1 MLLVTIAYHVN
12 QFQQHLSIFIE
23 VCQQITLYKFKLQK
37 YGDLKYVYIVKMV
50 TNVGLVNTHIT
61 SHSQNLGGS
70 VMVRNLKMYS
80 LSNFQT
86 YNSILL
92 TIITS
97 LYSTSP
103 GLSHLITGSLYSL
116 FIFTYFPLP
125 STPRERE
132 TVYLNL
138 FQHFQTNKISY
149 NTFTMLTKTLPFTL
163 FRIIVS
169 VFVKSQFYLFCKSYH
184 IKMKMIPRQKN
195 RIYTV
200 TSLGL
205 KEVDNTVH

>member
-12 QFQQHLSIFIE
+12 QFQQHVSIFIE
-23 VCQQITLYKFKLQK
+23 VCQQITLYKFKLHK
-37 YGDLKYVYIVKMV
+37 YSDLKYVYTVKMV
-50 TNVGLVNTHIT
+50 TNVRLVNTPIT

-92 TIITS
+92 TITTS

-103 GLSHLITGSLYSL
+103 RLSHLITGSLYSL

-125 STPRERE
+125 STPQERE
-132 TVYLNL
+132 TVNLIYFNIFRQIKYLTIHL
-138 FQHFQTNKISY
+138 Q
-149 NTFTMLTKTLPFTL
+149 
-163 FRIIVS
+163 
-169 VFVKSQFYLFCKSYH
+169 C
-184 IKMKMIPRQKN
+184 
-195 RIYTV
+195 
-200 TSLGL
+200 
-205 KEVDNTVH
+205 